1 MEKAEHILSLINKE
15 IIKNEESLIY
25 YQDQIVILE
34 ISLQNLKY
42 TEKNLLNH
50 LNEDSN

>member
-1 MEKAEHILSLINKE
+1 MEKTEHILALIKKE
-15 IIKNEESLIY
+15 IIKNEENLTY
-25 YQDQIVILE
+25 HQNQILILE

-50 LNEDSN
+50 LNEDL